1 MFVPRNLRVENQ
13 PEDTVIATNKELF
26 DSLGFVR
33 PKAKPE
39 QVASFNN
46 RKIDQ
51 IAIGEAMAS
60 ADIAS
65 GNQVEPIQDPDTK
78 PDTEPTPDPAPQV

>member
-13 PEDTVIATNKELF
+13 PEDTVIPTNKELF

-51 IAIGEAMAS
+51 IAIGESIAS
-60 ADIAS
+60 AEIAS
-65 GNQVEPIQDPDTK
+65 GNKVEPVKEPDPT
-78 PDTEPTPDPAPQV
+78 PDPEPTPDPTPEV

>member
-13 PEDTVIATNKELF
+13 PEDTVIPTNKELF

-51 IAIGEAMAS
+51 IAIGESIVS
-60 ADIAS
+60 AEIAS
-65 GNQVEPIQDPDTK
+65 GKQVEPVQEPDSTPDP
-78 PDTEPTPDPAPQV
+78 EPTPDPAPEV